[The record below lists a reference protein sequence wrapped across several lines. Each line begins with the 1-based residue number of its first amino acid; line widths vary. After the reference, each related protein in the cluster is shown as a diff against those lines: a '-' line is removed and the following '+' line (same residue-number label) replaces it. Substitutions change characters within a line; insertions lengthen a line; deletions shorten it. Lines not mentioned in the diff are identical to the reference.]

1 MKSRN
6 PHNTHLRSQ
15 QGFSLAE
22 LMVVVAIILMISA
35 VAIPNVLR
43 GMRLLRLRSTA
54 TNAVGIIQQA
64 RQLAARDNRNYQVLV
79 DFAVP
84 NTTVPVLFVDLNAN
98 GAYNRGEPMIPFATD
113 VVLPNV
119 PPPGVN
125 DNKLEAAMMPGVP
138 LGTTNLIISI
148 DRATAPS
155 FNPRGLPCQAVLPPG
170 PNGIAGCNQIVAPGA
185 KQVAFGFYLQ
195 SATQPVDGWTAISVS
210 PGGRIRRW
218 AYDNVARDWR

>member
-1 MKSRN
+1 MISRN
-6 PHNTHLRSQ
+6 PDNKHLRPQ

-22 LMVVVAIILMISA
+22 LMVVVAIILMLSA

-54 TNAVGIIQQA
+54 TNAVGIVQQA
-64 RQLAARDNRNYQVLV
+64 RQLAARDNRNYQVLLGV
-79 DFAVP
+79 AP
-84 NTTVPVLFVDLNAN
+84 GSNLPVLYVDLNADN
-98 GAYNRGEPMIPFATD
+98 ACNRGEPLSPLATD

-125 DNKLEAAMMPGVP
+125 DNRLEAAMIPGVA
-138 LGTTNLIISI
+138 LGTVNLVISV
-148 DRATAPS
+148 DRASAPS

-170 PNGIAGCNQIVAPGA
+170 PNGIAGCNQVVAPGG

-195 SATQPVDGWTAISVS
+195 STTQPVDGWAAISVS

-218 AYDNVARDWR
+218 AFDNTAQDWR